1 MREKTLF
8 TAVGRL
14 TRTKDQHGIDCPM
27 IILGGKE
34 YMLDL
39 QELLLWTC
47 LNWRIVKK
55 DEIAVLYDKLS
66 NGSGY
71 VPSRTLDACV
81 NRMIT
86 RGLIVSGTGETEYDA
101 LYDLLSAMYIIPI
114 CGKPLLQFLTVARL
128 VLLNQVKFS
137 IARRILRQDQKS
149 EDEKRVMDL
158 ARQALLSTAE
168 IIRCIEMDVT
178 NLPNSDSI
186 MEAIYNDRETTSD
199 NIGDL
204 VKTAPCT
211 REVLVAV
218 ANLYLRK
225 QLIFDR
231 V

>member
-14 TRTKDQHGIDCPM
+14 TRTKDQQGIDCPM

-71 VPSRTLDACV
+71 MPSRTLDACV

-137 IARRILRQDQKS
+137 IARRILRRDQKS

>member
-178 NLPNSDSI
+178 NLPNNDSI

>member
-137 IARRILRQDQKS
+137 IARRILRRDQKS

-158 ARQALLSTAE
+158 ARQAILSTAE

>member
-1 MREKTLF
+1 MREKTLY
-8 TAVGRL
+8 TAVGRM
-14 TRTKDQHGIDCPM
+14 TRTKDYQGIECPM

-47 LNWRIVKK
+47 LNWRIARKE
-55 DEIAVLYDKLS
+55 EIEVFYNRLS
-66 NGSGY
+66 KGSGY
-71 VPSRTLDACV
+71 VPTRTLNACIS
-81 NRMIT
+81 RMLT

-101 LYDLLSAMYIIPI
+101 LYDLLSAMYIIPV

-128 VLLNQVKFS
+128 VLLNRVKLS
-137 IARRILRQDQKS
+137 IAGKILRRDRKS
-149 EDEKRVMDL
+149 EDEQRVMDL

-168 IIRCIEMDVT
+168 IIRCVEMDVT

-199 NIGDL
+199 NIGAL

-211 REVLVAV
+211 KEVLVAV

>member
-1 MREKTLF
+1 MRKKNLF

-14 TRTKDQHGIDCPM
+14 TRTRDQRGIECPM

-34 YMLDL
+34 YLLDL

-55 DEIAVLYDKLS
+55 EEINALYDKLS

-71 VPSRTLDACV
+71 LPSRTLDACI

-86 RGLIVSGTGETEYDA
+86 RGLIVSGSGETEYDA
-101 LYDLLSAMYIIPI
+101 LYDLLSSMYIVPI
-114 CGKPLLQFLTVARL
+114 CDKPLLQFLTVARL
-128 VLLNQVKFS
+128 VLMNRVKIS
-137 IARRILRQDQKS
+137 IARKILRRDQKS
-149 EDEKRVMDL
+149 ADEKRVMDL

-178 NLPNSDSI
+178 SLPDSDSI

-204 VKTAPCT
+204 VKAAPCT
-211 REVLVAV
+211 KEVLVAV

>member
-1 MREKTLF
+1 
-8 TAVGRL
+8 
-14 TRTKDQHGIDCPM
+14 M

-34 YMLDL
+34 YLLDL

-55 DEIAVLYDKLS
+55 EEINALYDKLS

-71 VPSRTLDACV
+71 VPSRTLDACI

-86 RGLIVSGTGETEYDA
+86 RGLIVSGSGETEYDA
-101 LYDLLSAMYIIPI
+101 LYDLLSSMYIIPI
-114 CGKPLLQFLTVARL
+114 CDKPLLQFLTVARL
-128 VLLNQVKFS
+128 VLMNRVQIS
-137 IARRILRQDQKS
+137 IARKILRRDQKS
-149 EDEKRVMDL
+149 ADEKRVMDL

-178 NLPNSDSI
+178 SLPDSDSI

-204 VKTAPCT
+204 VKAAPCT
-211 REVLVAV
+211 KEVLVAV

>member
-1 MREKTLF
+1 MREKNLF

-14 TRTKDQHGIDCPM
+14 TRTKDHRGIECPM

-71 VPSRTLDACV
+71 EPSRTLDACV

-137 IARRILRQDQKS
+137 IARRILRWDQKS
-149 EDEKRVMDL
+149 ADEKRVMDL

-178 NLPNSDSI
+178 NLPNSDTI

>member
-137 IARRILRQDQKS
+137 IARRILRRDQKS

-178 NLPNSDSI
+178 NLPNNDSI

>member
-71 VPSRTLDACV
+71 VPSRTLDVCV

-137 IARRILRQDQKS
+137 IARRILRRDQKS

>member
-1 MREKTLF
+1 MREKTLY
-8 TAVGRL
+8 TAVGRM
-14 TRTKDQHGIDCPM
+14 TRTKDSRGIECPM

-47 LNWRIVKK
+47 LNWRIARKE
-55 DEIAVLYDKLS
+55 EIEVFYNRLS
-66 NGSGY
+66 EGPSY
-71 VPSRTLDACV
+71 VPSRTLDACIS
-81 NRMIT
+81 RMLT
-86 RGLIVSGTGETEYDA
+86 RGLIVCGTGETEYDA

-128 VLLNQVKFS
+128 VLLNRVKLS
-137 IARRILRQDQKS
+137 IAGKILRRDHKS
-149 EDEKRVMDL
+149 EDERRVMDL

-168 IIRCIEMDVT
+168 IIRCVEMDVT

-199 NIGDL
+199 NIGAL

-211 REVLVAV
+211 KKVLVAI

>member
-14 TRTKDQHGIDCPM
+14 ARTKDQREIECPM

-71 VPSRTLDACV
+71 IPSRTLGACV

-128 VLLNQVKFS
+128 VLLNQVKIS
-137 IARRILRQDQKS
+137 IARRILRRDQKS

-231 V
+231 M